1 LPANLTPQYH
11 EAEAKFRAAVTAEEK
26 LAALE
31 EMLAVI
37 PKHKG
42 TEKLQ
47 ADIKRRISKLKQ
59 KEASSGR
66 GRHGVFYHVEKE
78 GAGQIIVTGYPNSGK
93 SLIVRRLTNA
103 EPEVADYPFT
113 TRRPLPGMMEFED
126 ILIQLVDSPPII
138 KDGAENWVV
147 AMPRSADAVLLVAD
161 LASDSAVE
169 DVESVYGVLRDSKVI
184 LTAPGEIPLGE
195 YPIGTV
201 FRNAVIAANKIDKPE
216 AEGNLE
222 LLRELC
228 EVNLPIVPISALS
241 GEGLEMLKVEM
252 FRMLDVVRVYTKLPG
267 KPPDKEKP
275 FVMKRGSTVDDLTA
289 AVHRGF
295 VGRVRFARAWGRN
308 VPDGAMVG
316 RDYEL
321 ADGDIIELHV

>member
-26 LAALE
+26 IAALE

-47 ADIKRRISKLKQ
+47 ADIKRRISKLRQ
-59 KEASSGR
+59 KEASSNR
-66 GRHGVFYHVEKE
+66 GKHGVFYHVEKE
-78 GAGQIIVTGYPNSGK
+78 GAGQIIVTGSPNSGK

-103 EPEVADYPFT
+103 EPEVAEYPFT
-113 TRRPLPGMMEFED
+113 TRKPMPGMMEFED
-126 ILIQLVDSPPII
+126 ILIQLVDSPPIV
-138 KDGAENWVV
+138 KEGTESWVI

-161 LASDSAVE
+161 LASDSVVE
-169 DVESVYGVLRDSKVI
+169 DVENVYSALSSNKII
-184 LTAPGEIPLGE
+184 LTAPGKIISSE

-201 FRNAVIAANKIDKPE
+201 FRNAIIAANKLDKPE
-216 AEGNLE
+216 AAENLE

-228 EVNLPIVPISALS
+228 EIELPIVPISALS
-241 GEGLEMLKVEM
+241 GEGLEALKSEI
-252 FRMLDVVRVYTKLPG
+252 FRMLEIVRVYTKLPG

-295 VGRVRFARAWGRN
+295 VGKVRFARAWGRN

-321 ADGDIIELHV
+321 DDGDIIELHV

>member
-1 LPANLTPQYH
+1 MPANLTPQYH